1 MQKVKIV
8 IVTVILLVL
17 QMILPKYLGFF
28 QYIELPLLGTIFFGL
43 MRSPLQGMWTGA
55 LAGLGKDIINGT
67 DVIGINGFSKTLI
80 GYCLGRASLTFPLEN
95 PLARLGIVALASF
108 TDTIIVVGFN
118 IILEQPM
125 PVGAWYDFG
134 RRVGFKV
141 LGDTL
146 TSIPLFMILNRLFPE
161 QKEAGR
167 MAVKKRYYA

>member
-1 MQKVKIV
+1 VQKVKIV
-8 IVTVILLVL
+8 IVLVILLVL

-28 QYIELPLLGTIFFGL
+28 RYIELPLLGTIFFGL

-55 LAGLGKDIINGT
+55 LAGLGKDIINGI
-67 DVIGINGFSKTLI
+67 DVLGINGFSKTLI

-118 IILEQPM
+118 IILEQSI

-167 MAVKKRYYA
+167 MAVRKRYYG